1 MSRIL
6 FHILGTLRKVW
17 VRIVAF
23 ALLAVLTAVLAQIIG
38 PLLQQDISGQLGAD
52 AVEDILSI
60 LTSSMLAVTTF
71 SLSVAVSAFAAAASS
86 ATPRATSVLQEDPT
100 TQNVLATFLGAFL
113 YGLIGLIGLKAQ
125 LYDDAGRLVLFV
137 VTVGVVGLVVIALIR
152 WIDHLMVF
160 GRMGDTLGRIEKAAT
175 KALKERLENPFLGGR
190 SAAEHLPDTGQ
201 RVGARKTGYIQH
213 IDMAALQDCAEAIG
227 GRVHLLCLP
236 GSFIAETAPVL
247 LLEGAHLPE
256 DQAAKLAKAITI
268 GDARTFREDPR
279 FGIIVLTEIASR
291 TLSPAVNDPGT
302 AIDVIGRHLRILSL
316 WREPV
321 AAEPDYPDVLVPR
334 ITAQDLIEDAFR
346 PIARDGAGL
355 VEVQIRLQKIL
366 TAVQNAAPAAFEAPV
381 KAMRCYALVQAK
393 AATMAEPDLT
403 ALQDVMQQERA

>member
-175 KALKERLENPFLGGR
+175 KALKERLVNPFLGGR
-190 SAAEHLPDTGQ
+190 SAAGHLPDTGQ

-236 GSFIAETAPVL
+236 GTFVAKAAPVL
-247 LLEGAHLPE
+247 LLEGAPLPK
-256 DQAAKLAKAITI
+256 DQAAKLARAITI

-291 TLSPAVNDPGT
+291 ALSPAVNDPGT

-381 KAMRCYALVQAK
+381 KAMRCYALAQAK